1 MTSDKSLF
9 DHVSPFLAVAENGS
23 FTKAAKALGVTT
35 TAVSKAVRALEARA
49 GTALLQRTTRRVAL
63 TDAGRVLADHLLSA
77 AAQAREGFQ
86 SAAALGETPTGT
98 LRLTVP
104 TLAIEPLLRPVIK
117 HYSAQYP
124 AVALEISVNDALVD
138 LIQSGFDAG
147 IRLGESVAKDM
158 VAVRISPPVKWAIV
172 GSPDY
177 IAQRGEPQH
186 LEDLL
191 DHDAILYRFRTAN
204 SVHRWSFL
212 RDGQAI
218 SIQPRQ
224 HIIVDDLRAITSLS
238 IDGHGLAFLPVATVE
253 QHVRSGALK
262 SYFEGQLP
270 SDSGYFL
277 YFPTKSQSQPKLRA
291 FIDCA
296 KDVFKLSE
304 RGSKGLQGSG

>member
-1 MTSDKSLF
+1 MTFDKSLF

-23 FTKAAKALGVTT
+23 FTQAAKALGVTT
-35 TAVSKAVRALEARA
+35 TAISKAVRALEARA

-63 TDAGRVLADHLLSA
+63 TEAGRVLADHLLSA
-77 AAQAREGFQ
+77 AAQAKEGFQ
-86 SAAALGETPTGT
+86 SVAALGETPTGT

-117 HYSAQYP
+117 QYSAQYP

-138 LIQSGFDAG
+138 LIGSGFDAG

-158 VAVRISPPVKWAIV
+158 VAVRISPPIKWAIV

-177 IAQRGEPQH
+177 VAQHGAPQQ

-191 DHDAILYRFRTAN
+191 DHDAILYRFRSAN
-204 SVHRWSFL
+204 SVHRWSFV
-212 RDGQAI
+212 RDGQEL
-218 SIQPRQ
+218 SIQPRR
-224 HIIVDDLRAITSLS
+224 HIIVDDLRAITSLA
-238 IDGHGLAFLPVATVE
+238 IDGHGLAFLPVATVA
-253 QHVRSGALK
+253 QHVHSGTLK
-262 SYFEGQLP
+262 SYFESQLP

-277 YFPTKSQSQPKLRA
+277 YFPTKSQLQPKLRA

-296 KDVFKLSE
+296 TSVFKHHKRTE
-304 RGSKGLQGSG
+304 K